1 MDLNFRIYSF
11 ELRILETFTDSLKT
25 IPLFFLDI
33 KIILLT
39 LFVCHLYMFAS
50 LVTVGHTKASKMVIS
65 VNKKNQRKNSQVFL
79 LHWFL
84 VIKPFLF
91 LLYNVFYSFL
101 IPSWYLRSYLL
112 WWRCYLGPCTC
123 LGRTL
128 PVSCTQFQILVNP
141 SWFTLTRNPFCL
153 SVFSSGTTYIL
164 LMNSYF

>member
-65 VNKKNQRKNSQVFL
+65 VNKKIRERTHKF
-79 LHWFL
+79 F
-84 VIKPFLF
+84 
-91 LLYNVFYSFL
+91 FYIDF
-101 IPSWYLRSYLL
+101 
-112 WWRCYLGPCTC
+112 
-123 LGRTL
+123 
-128 PVSCTQFQILVNP
+128 
-141 SWFTLTRNPFCL
+141 
-153 SVFSSGTTYIL
+153 
-164 LMNSYF
+164 